1 MKKIKMVL
9 TDVDG
14 CLTDGSVYYGPNHE
28 KMKKFN
34 MQDGMGVKILKQN
47 NILVGIISS
56 DDSKAT
62 YYRAEDLNMDIICIN
77 EKDKLKKFH
86 DILKEYNVEASEV
99 AYMGDDIQDLP
110 VLNEAGISFAPNN
123 AIQEVKEKVNFVTQK
138 NSGDGAFREYA
149 EYILKLKGGI
159 EK

>member
-14 CLTDGSVYYGPNHE
+14 CLTDGSVLYGPNHE
-28 KMKKFN
+28 KLKKFN

-47 NILVGIISS
+47 SILVGIISS
-56 DDSKAT
+56 DDSQAT
-62 YYRAEDLNMDIICIN
+62 YYRAKDLNMDIICIN

-86 DILKEYNVEASEV
+86 EILEEYNIDASEV

-110 VLNEAGISFAPNN
+110 VLGEVGVSFAPSS
-123 AIQEVKEKVNFVTQK
+123 AVQEVKEKVDCITQK
-138 NSGDGAFREYA
+138 KAGEGAFREYA
-149 EYILKLKGGI
+149 EYIVKLNGGI
-159 EK
+159 EV

>member
-149 EYILKLKGGI
+149 EYILKLNGGI